1 MVARLRFVP
10 APPAPAPADDEL
22 VVVLDTTWIP
32 RPDQRHPNVVGLREL
47 AEGVMA
53 RRYLNADASALL
65 DAWVEAS
72 DVVSAMTLEG
82 VSFWYGARLGHWLW
96 LVDQLLWI
104 NVVDDLLGANPGVR
118 EIVSTPAP
126 TRHWSRPR
134 GSLAS
139 ATG

>member
-47 AEGVMA
+47 AAAVMA
-53 RRYLNADASALL
+53 RRYLNADATALL
-65 DAWVEAS
+65 NAWVEAS

-104 NVVDDLLGANPGVR
+104 NVLDDLLGRTLAYAR
-118 EIVSTPAP
+118 SCSMPAP
-126 TRHWSRPR
+126 TRRWSRQR
-134 GSLAS
+134 GSSAS